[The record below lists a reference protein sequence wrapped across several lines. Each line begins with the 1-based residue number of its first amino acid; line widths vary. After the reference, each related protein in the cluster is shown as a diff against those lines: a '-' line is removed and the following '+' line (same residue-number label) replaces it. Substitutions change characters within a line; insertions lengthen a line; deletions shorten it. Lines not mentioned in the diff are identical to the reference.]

1 MLINPKTNRS
11 TSVLKSKP
19 KSMAQKPKK
28 VDSLI
33 NIIEMEKLKERQKEL
48 EIQKKS
54 SDMKAEYELR
64 LAALM

>member
-1 MLINPKTNRS
+1 
-11 TSVLKSKP
+11 
-19 KSMAQKPKK
+19 MAQKPKK